1 MQERWRHGCAAV
13 RALGGH
19 SGGGPHLGLVNADLF
34 ELDLGPVDIL
44 FINSIVFNPAAQE
57 RLSARAARMLRPGA
71 RVVAS
76 SPLRGPR
83 FEMLSEHVV
92 PVTSPA
98 AVKPCSTQQGGEG
111 GGEGGGDGGEAQHAY
126 EPLHDPEYPFAATE
140 ALLHPSTPGA
150 VHQPCPQHSRPSLPQ
165 YSSSCTLHPACIHRR
180 PP

>member
-1 MQERWRHGCAAV
+1 MVLAWLLGLHATGAELVQERWRHGCAAV

-92 PVTSPA
+92 PVTWAAQALWTVQRVLDLPASTEQPGERASSDERALGPHCFWEPQCSPL
-98 AVKPCSTQQGGEG
+98 
-111 GGEGGGDGGEAQHAY
+111 D
-126 EPLHDPEYPFAATE
+126 EPT
-140 ALLHPSTPGA
+140 
-150 VHQPCPQHSRPSLPQ
+150 
-165 YSSSCTLHPACIHRR
+165 
-180 PP
+180 